1 VEARAV
7 FESAYLQML
16 LDSVDGNVRSAAE
29 RAGIARQ
36 HLYRRINDYGLRV
49 AGNRSG
55 DSNGEQ
61 A

>member
-1 VEARAV
+1 M